1 MFCFVLFCFFNG
13 KFILNFTGEF
23 DNIRNLKPR
32 SGRVLIIVPD
42 WKQFRKAKSAALGG
56 KKKKFST
63 LRQSLE
69 VKYRGPDKEVFVT

>member
-1 MFCFVLFCFFNG
+1 MFFFFNG

-23 DNIRNLKPR
+23 DNIRNLKLR

-56 KKKKFST
+56 KKKKIQYSKT
-63 LRQSLE
+63 KLGSE
-69 VKYRGPDKEVFVT
+69 VQGTR